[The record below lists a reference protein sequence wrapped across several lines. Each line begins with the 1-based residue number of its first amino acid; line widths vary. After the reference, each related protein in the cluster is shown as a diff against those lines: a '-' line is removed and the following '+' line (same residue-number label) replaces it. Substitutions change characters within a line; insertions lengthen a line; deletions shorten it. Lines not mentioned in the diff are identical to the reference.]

1 MSCLT
6 LTRSL
11 NFSDAAGTGMVL
23 AVLTW
28 LAVSAVVV
36 PLMRIYVKTSASEP
50 GAIEQAVTYGRIVC
64 LGSLGT
70 FLEGCWSKVHQARGN
85 MRLPM
90 IAQIAGALVNVVL
103 DPLLIFGIGPF
114 PALGIAGA
122 AYATVLGQCVSA
134 VIVGVRGACKPPKV
148 SDMRFY
154 AKRIYHYGYL
164 SIVMQMLYVVYIV
177 ILNVI
182 LAGFSD
188 AAVTVLGLYY
198 KAQSFFFIPLFGLQT
213 CIVPLLSYNF
223 TRRSYERC
231 RETMRDALLVSLA
244 FMVVGILCFTL
255 LPEQL
260 MRLFS
265 KSEEVIAIGRAAFPI
280 IGSSFLA
287 AVFSLMTP
295 VFFQAIGNGL
305 ASLMLSLTRQI
316 FVLVPVFWAC
326 SKISL
331 NSTWIAFPVA
341 ELIAGALGMML
352 YVRQLSLWHLPLG
365 VRRKPAK
372 TR

>member
-1 MSCLT
+1 MHLS
-6 LTRSL
+6 S
-11 NFSDAAGTGMVL
+11 
-23 AVLTW
+23 
-28 LAVSAVVV
+28 
-36 PLMRIYVKTSASEP
+36 
-50 GAIEQAVTYGRIVC
+50 
-64 LGSLGT
+64 
-70 FLEGCWSKVHQARGN
+70 
-85 MRLPM
+85 
-90 IAQIAGALVNVVL
+90 IAQGVFCALCLILLCAG
-103 DPLLIFGIGPF
+103 
-114 PALGIAGA
+114 
-122 AYATVLGQCVSA
+122 
-134 VIVGVRGACKPPKV
+134 
-148 SDMRFY
+148 
-154 AKRIYHYGYL
+154 
-164 SIVMQMLYVVYIV
+164 
-177 ILNVI
+177 I
-182 LAGFSD
+182 LA
-188 AAVTVLGLYY
+188 ALLTAVHR
-198 KAQSFFFIPLFGLQT
+198 ASRPH
-213 CIVPLLSYNF
+213 LLSY
-223 TRRSYERC
+223 
-231 RETMRDALLVSLA
+231 LIP
-244 FMVVGILCFTL
+244 GILCFTL

-352 YVRQLSLWHLPLG
+352 YVRQLSLWHLPLD